1 MGDIEVCI
9 PGSCIPCL
17 GQEPALDREVASPLL
32 EQIPGWIL
40 AEDGGSIR
48 REVRCKNYVQ
58 VMAILNAIMP
68 IAERE
73 GHHPDFSLTKWRNL
87 VVTMT
92 THASKGLTMNDF
104 VMAKLI
110 NEVFE
115 TVLAP

>member
-1 MGDIEVCI
+1 MDDIEVCI

-40 AEDGGSIR
+40 TEDGGSIQR
-48 REVRCKNYVQ
+48 KFRCKNYAHA
-58 VMAILNAIMP
+58 MAVLNAIAP

-73 GHHPDFSLTKWRNL
+73 NHHPDFSLTKYRNL

-110 NEVFE
+110 NGVFE
-115 TVLAP
+115 SVQAP